1 MCKTSQACFA
11 HQLHGYWEV
20 MAVMYMQ
27 DHIIGMVAGTV
38 CIAYIYFGVYWWY
51 TTVAWKSLRTE
62 SYTKNK

>member
-1 MCKTSQACFA
+1 MF
-11 HQLHGYWEV
+11 
-20 MAVMYMQ
+20 MQ

>member
-1 MCKTSQACFA
+1 
-11 HQLHGYWEV
+11 
-20 MAVMYMQ
+20 MAVMFLQ
-27 DHIIGMVAGTV
+27 DRIIGMVAGTV